1 MKNYLPEALAID
13 QSKPSDFWR
22 KRIKAKRRNLLFWFF
37 SKRVASAI
45 GGSASG
51 GKK

>member
-1 MKNYLPEALAID
+1 MISPLFKNICKFFLF
-13 QSKPSDFWR
+13 SKDRQKQTQKGSKFG
-22 KRIKAKRRNLLFWFF
+22 FF

-51 GKK
+51 GKE